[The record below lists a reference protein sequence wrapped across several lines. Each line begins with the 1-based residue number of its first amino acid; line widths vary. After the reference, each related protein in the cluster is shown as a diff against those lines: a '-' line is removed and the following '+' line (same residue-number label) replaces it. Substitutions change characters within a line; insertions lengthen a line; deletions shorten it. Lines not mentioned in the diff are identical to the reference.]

1 MAEVA
6 AFAPVAFATTEDA
19 VLAPLVEP
27 PELFCLRVA
36 VRRVFSSLAH
46 GLAEPGIAPL
56 QEADKKCF
64 YIWRANH
71 QLHEQHSVEHSGR
84 EREAMYSAS

>member
-1 MAEVA
+1 MFLPFLAVPLSVALVA
-6 AFAPVAFATTEDA
+6 ALAPAAVAATEEA

-56 QEADKKCF
+56 KDHTCKK
-64 YIWRANH
+64 WAR
-71 QLHEQHSVEHSGR
+71 LMVDR
-84 EREAMYSAS
+84 

>member
-1 MAEVA
+1 MFLHPRPPFLLLPFLSVPLSVEEVA
-6 AFAPVAFATTEDA
+6 ALAPAAVAATEEA

-46 GLAEPGIAPL
+46 GLAEPGIPPL
-56 QEADKKCF
+56 TDHTCKKC
-64 YIWRANH
+64 
-71 QLHEQHSVEHSGR
+71 VCV
-84 EREAMYSAS
+84 

>member
-1 MAEVA
+1 MSVAEAVAFTPAAVA
-6 AFAPVAFATTEDA
+6 AMEEA

-46 GLAEPGIAPL
+46 GLAEPGIPPHPCKK
-56 QEADKKCF
+56 QDKSCA
-64 YIWRANH
+64 YI
-71 QLHEQHSVEHSGR
+71 
-84 EREAMYSAS
+84 